1 MAYIPAIRREQ
12 HSNDSHSPW
21 ENENEIYNK
30 PYTLTPDFALVLFYL
45 CKESIKEGSDHVET
59 TIKVE
64 NLSKSY
70 ANVKAVVHLNLSICR
85 GEGFGLLGANGA
97 GKSKRSVDWRQT

>member
-12 HSNDSHSPW
+12 RSNDAHSPW
-21 ENENEIYNK
+21 RNENEIYNK

-70 ANVKAVVHLNLSICR
+70 ANVKAVDHSDINSDSLGLNFCVHTVTVS
-85 GEGFGLLGANGA
+85 
-97 GKSKRSVDWRQT
+97 

>member
-1 MAYIPAIRREQ
+1 M
-12 HSNDSHSPW
+12 
-21 ENENEIYNK
+21 
-30 PYTLTPDFALVLFYL
+30 
-45 CKESIKEGSDHVET
+45 ET

-70 ANVKAVVHLNLSICR
+70 ANVKAVDHLNLSICR

-97 GKSKRSVDWRQT
+97 GKSKRVNHSVDLPCLIKLCLRLFKKWPIYYR